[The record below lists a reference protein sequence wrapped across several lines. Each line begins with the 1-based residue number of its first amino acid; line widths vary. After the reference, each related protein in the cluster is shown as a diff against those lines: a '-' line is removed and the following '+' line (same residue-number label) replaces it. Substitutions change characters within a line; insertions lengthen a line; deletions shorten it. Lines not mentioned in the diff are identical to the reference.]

1 MNIVHKELKI
11 IFIAQQSRKKTN
23 MKWLLKEC
31 EGYIEA
37 YSNGELLVTGKT
49 LEEVLKKMSIKD
61 NNVITWDYMMTEEK
75 LEEKWNYI
83 AHVYAVDA
91 DDEKDVERFKKARAG
106 SWMVKSFDR
115 SYNEYLAMKDL
126 FNKQK

>member
-1 MNIVHKELKI
+1 
-11 IFIAQQSRKKTN
+11 

-61 NNVITWDYMMTEEK
+61 NNVITWDYMMTKEK

-91 DDEKDVERFKKARAG
+91 DDEKDVERFKKERAG
-106 SWMVKSFDR
+106 SWMIRSFDR
-115 SYNEYLAMKDL
+115 YYNEYLAMKDL

>member
-1 MNIVHKELKI
+1 
-11 IFIAQQSRKKTN
+11 

-37 YSNGELLVTGKT
+37 YSNGKLLVTGKT

-61 NNVITWDYMMTEEK
+61 NNVITWDFMVTKEK

-91 DDEKDVERFKKARAG
+91 DDEKDVERFKKERAG
-106 SWMVKSFDR
+106 SWEIEVFTR
-115 SYNEYLAMKDL
+115 NYNEYLEMRDQL
-126 FNKQK
+126 NKQK